1 MKDKKVVD
9 SLQEAENALRTYEHM
24 KSAQQYVIEML
35 DFHIKQAKAIIAREK
50 KAVEVAF
57 ETSDKQK

>member
-9 SLQEAENALRTYEHM
+9 KLAEAENALKTYEHM

-35 DFHIKQAKAIIAREK
+35 DFHIKQAKNIIAREK
-50 KAVEVAF
+50 KAVDAAF
-57 ETSDKQK
+57 EASEKQM

>member
-9 SLQEAENALRTYEHM
+9 PLQEAENALRTYEHM
-24 KSAQQYVIEML
+24 KGAQQYVIEML